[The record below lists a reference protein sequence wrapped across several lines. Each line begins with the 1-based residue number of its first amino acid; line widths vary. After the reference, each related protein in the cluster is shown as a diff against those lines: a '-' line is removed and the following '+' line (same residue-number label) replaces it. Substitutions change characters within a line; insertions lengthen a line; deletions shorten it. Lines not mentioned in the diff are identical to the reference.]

1 MCVFVNF
8 KFLSNWDIYPKSVSE
23 ELGLEKMI
31 KVQYEEVE
39 LVFMQWVCQKWAI
52 VLMKD
57 CVIWWSRI
65 C

>member
-1 MCVFVNF
+1 M
-8 KFLSNWDIYPKSVSE
+8 SE